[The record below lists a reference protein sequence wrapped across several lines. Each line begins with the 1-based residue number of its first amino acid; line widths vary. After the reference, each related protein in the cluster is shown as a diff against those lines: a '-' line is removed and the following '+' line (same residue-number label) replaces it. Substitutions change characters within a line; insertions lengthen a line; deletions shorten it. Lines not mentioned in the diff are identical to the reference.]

1 MSTSNM
7 LRICWLNKSRI
18 APHKFYYKIQYYY
31 VAFTVLETVN
41 VILEVLYLIHR
52 NFILPV
58 ILI

>member
-1 MSTSNM
+1 M